1 MVKENENINH
11 KTKGIVYM
19 QNEAILKKKIGKR
32 IEGIRKEMNQT
43 KEKLSRE
50 LGITPQYL
58 GIVEKG
64 KSSLSYTKLKRLCE
78 ISGYSSDYIL
88 FGKDVEVEEKT
99 KKLLDEFS
107 YEEIQNAC
115 EAIKQ
120 IAVFMKE
127 TKSKNNK

>member
-1 MVKENENINH
+1 MENEA
-11 KTKGIVYM
+11 V
-19 QNEAILKKKIGKR
+19 LKVEIGKR
-32 IEGIRKEMNQT
+32 VEKIRKEMNKT

-64 KSSLSYTKLKRLCE
+64 DSALSYSKLKKLCE

-88 FGKDVEVEEKT
+88 FGKDIKIEEKT
-99 KKLLDEFS
+99 KMLLDEFS

-115 EAIKQ
+115 ETIKQ
-120 IAVFMKE
+120 IAIFIKE
-127 TKSKNNK
+127 TKKKNNK